1 MHNEVGS
8 LKLELVEPLLED
20 PPEADVLRFARRLRM
35 RTYITL
41 YLALYIAVLWFVVYP
56 MAVGAAGSTCALLLT
71 AAAVLVPC
79 VAAVHRVV
87 SVGSRVSVQPAPAS
101 SVPPA
106 DAKQEG
112 IFARLWAEGV
122 RRYRGE
128 PGGGDGAHSVADL
141 EAAPPPPT
149 AAPAAAADFV
159 ERELVIDA
167 PPSTIFDAMID
178 FDSLP
183 QWANGINQVVDE
195 TPPGS
200 STRVI
205 RFNSGVMGIN
215 VDYTL
220 AYTLV
225 RPTRVSWVSIAGA
238 VKRIVGEYRL
248 TPIDAGSTR
257 VNYRLE
263 VDAGFSI
270 PGPVRRAV
278 NGLVVGAALPAL
290 KRHVESKAHA
300 RRPPGLACEHK
311 AALAQLR
318 KGPSELPAPGWVK
331 CRDGGFVRAPVP
343 SSPPPTPPPSP
354 PPPSPSA
361 DVDPATLV

>member
-1 MHNEVGS
+1 MTR
-8 LKLELVEPLLED
+8 ELAEPLLED
-20 PPEADVLRFARRLRM
+20 SPEADVLRFANRLRM

-56 MAVGAAGSTCALLLT
+56 WAVGAAGTTCALLLT

-79 VAAVHRVV
+79 FAAVHRAV
-87 SVGSRVSVQPAPAS
+87 SVRRSLWHVGWARVSVQPAPAA

-106 DAKQEG
+106 EADQEG
-112 IFARLWAEGV
+112 IFARVWAEGV

-141 EAAPPPPT
+141 EAA
-149 AAPAAAADFV
+149 APAASTDFV

-167 PPSTIFDAMID
+167 PPSTVFDAMID

-183 QWANGINQVVDE
+183 QWANGINEVVDE

-200 STRVI
+200 STRLI

-225 RPTRVSWVSIAGA
+225 RPTRVSWVSVAGA

-248 TPIDAGSTR
+248 TPVDAASTR

-300 RRPPGLACEHK
+300 RRPPGLASEHK

-318 KGPSELPAPGWVK
+318 KGPAELPSPGWVK
-331 CRDGGFVRAPVP
+331 CRGGGFVRAPVP
-343 SSPPPTPPPSP
+343 SSPPPTTPPPSP
-354 PPPSPSA
+354 PPLPPPPSPGA
-361 DVDPATLV
+361 DVDPTTLV

>member
-1 MHNEVGS
+1 M
-8 LKLELVEPLLED
+8 KRELAEPLLED
-20 PPEADVLRFARRLRM
+20 SPEADVLRFANRLRM

-56 MAVGAAGSTCALLLT
+56 WAVGAAGTTCALLLT

-79 VAAVHRVV
+79 VAAVHRAVLV
-87 SVGSRVSVQPAPAS
+87 RRSWARVCVQPAPAAH
-101 SVPPA
+101 VPPA
-106 DAKQEG
+106 DAKQDG
-112 IFARLWAEGV
+112 ILARVWAEGV

-128 PGGGDGAHSVADL
+128 PSDGDGVHGVADL

-167 PPSTIFDAMID
+167 PPSTVFDAMID

-183 QWANGINQVVDE
+183 QWASGINQVVDE

-225 RPTRVSWVSIAGA
+225 RPTRVSWVSVAGA

-248 TPIDAGSTR
+248 TPADAGSTR

-300 RRPPGLACEHK
+300 RRPPGLASEHK
-311 AALAQLR
+311 AALARLR
-318 KGPSELPAPGWVK
+318 KGPAELPAPGWVK
-331 CRDGGFVRAPVP
+331 CRGGGFVRAPVP
-343 SSPPPTPPPSP
+343 SSPPPPTPPPSP
-354 PPPSPSA
+354 PPPSAQSA

>member
-1 MHNEVGS
+1 MTR
-8 LKLELVEPLLED
+8 ELAEPLLED
-20 PPEADVLRFARRLRM
+20 SPEADVLRFANRLRM

-56 MAVGAAGSTCALLLT
+56 WAVGAAGTTCALLLT

-79 VAAVHRVV
+79 VAAVHRAV
-87 SVGSRVSVQPAPAS
+87 SVRRSLWHVGWARVSVQPAPAE

-106 DAKQEG
+106 EAKQEG
-112 IFARLWAEGV
+112 IFARVWAEGV

-128 PGGGDGAHSVADL
+128 PSGGDGAHSVADL
-141 EAAPPPPT
+141 EAA
-149 AAPAAAADFV
+149 APDASTDFV

-167 PPSTIFDAMID
+167 PPSTVFDAMID

-183 QWANGINQVVDE
+183 QWANGINEVVDE

-200 STRVI
+200 STRLI

-225 RPTRVSWVSIAGA
+225 RPTRVSWVSVAGA

-248 TPIDAGSTR
+248 TPVDAASTR

-300 RRPPGLACEHK
+300 RRPPGLASEHK

-318 KGPSELPAPGWVK
+318 KAPAELPSPGWVK
-331 CRDGGFVRAPVP
+331 CRGGGFVRAPVP
-343 SSPPPTPPPSP
+343 SSPPPTTPPPSP
-354 PPPSPSA
+354 PPLPPPPSPGA
-361 DVDPATLV
+361 DVDPTTLV